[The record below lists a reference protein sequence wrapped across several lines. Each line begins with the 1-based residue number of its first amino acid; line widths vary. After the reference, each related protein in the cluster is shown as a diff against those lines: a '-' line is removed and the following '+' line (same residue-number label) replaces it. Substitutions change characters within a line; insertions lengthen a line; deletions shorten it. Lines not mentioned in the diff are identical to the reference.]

1 MQRKAVLMSAQI
13 LVFFLYLQTSQS
25 SEMFNSVIYAR
36 RRELLNMKVSQWKPF
51 LQRLD
56 HSLRSNLDVN
66 ASCVRDMRSF
76 VDAVMR
82 RSAAGLELLD
92 SLGSLPNG
100 IVQGSLV
107 DEGSHK
113 GCFSANVTDKNG
125 RFVARKFCDIVV
137 YLRAVLPNFPGIHQH
152 QKTQAELYAFGQ
164 SFVKIGVCIPSS
176 CTNEDYAVLINDVLS
191 PWNLA
196 SVVAVCD
203 GNETPEKTPVF
214 IIFILGIFV
223 TAVALATL
231 MDVLNTAKPT
241 SISTACGFSNTGKH
255 FKERLRTL
263 SVVYTLRETFRLDT
277 SNDARLD
284 VFNGLR
290 AMTMLWVV
298 VLHTHLYVDET
309 LLENTDEVHR
319 MSKTIP
325 RQLIVNGTLSVAV
338 FLTIS
343 GFMQWMTVWKR
354 SNIENGV
361 AGWFAVV
368 IHRYLRMFPL
378 VAVTVSFHY
387 LHGISG
393 HGTIWAYHTKLRRE
407 VFAEKWY
414 QYLLGTV
421 NFLGMYKICNPQQ
434 WYTST
439 DFQVFV
445 FMLFFTMWLKRSGRT
460 SPIFFVMALVVLYSF
475 VENCYYQYPPAV
487 LFFVPLIRDG
497 KHGEHVYFMPYTH
510 VPSYC
515 LGILAGFWYTTKA
528 SRQLPKLKVAFLWV
542 AALCAI
548 CIAQFGSVL
557 WAGYEHPPRVTTALY
572 AATHRGLFSAGIA
585 WVICAC
591 LTDRAG
597 FLTNLLAWPG
607 WAPLSRLS
615 FSAYMIQDIVIQ
627 YEWKSLASRVDGGY
641 YFMGILAAGNFVASL
656 VAAFLLHAFFEKPF
670 ALLVALLEEYFVPP
684 GRQALPRPL
693 RSTTASP
700 EGPHA
705 ATEATESRRNE
716 KKYTD

>member
-1 MQRKAVLMSAQI
+1 
-13 LVFFLYLQTSQS
+13 
-25 SEMFNSVIYAR
+25 
-36 RRELLNMKVSQWKPF
+36 
-51 LQRLD
+51 
-56 HSLRSNLDVN
+56 
-66 ASCVRDMRSF
+66 MRSF

-100 IVQGSLV
+100 ILRGSLV
-107 DEGSHK
+107 DEGSYK

-125 RFVARKFCDIVV
+125 RYVARKFCDVVV
-137 YLRAVLPNFPGIHQH
+137 YLRALVPTTPGIRQH

-176 CTNEDYAVLINDVLS
+176 CSSEDYAVLINDVLS

-203 GNETPEKTPVF
+203 DNEAPEKTPVL
-214 IIFILGIFV
+214 IIFTLGLFV
-223 TAVALATL
+223 ATVALATL
-231 MDVLNTAKPT
+231 TDVLSPAKCT
-241 SISTACGFSNTGKH
+241 STDTTCGFSNTGKH
-255 FKERLRTL
+255 FTERFRTL

-284 VFNGLR
+284 VFDGLR
-290 AMTMLWVV
+290 ALTMVWVV
-298 VLHTHLYVDET
+298 VLHTHLYVDEA

-319 MSKTIP
+319 MSKTMP

-354 SNIENGV
+354 PNIENGV

-378 VAVTVSFHY
+378 MAVT
-387 LHGISG
+387 
-393 HGTIWAYHTKLRRE
+393 LRRE

-460 SPIFFVMALVVLYSF
+460 SPVFFAMALAMLYSF

-497 KHGEHVYFMPYTH
+497 KHGEHVYYMPYSH

-515 LGILAGFWYTTKA
+515 FGIVAGFWYTRKVP
-528 SRQLPKLKVAFLWV
+528 RQMSKVAFLWV

-548 CIAQFGSVL
+548 SIAQFGSVL
-557 WAGYEHPPRVTTALY
+557 WAGYEHPSRVTTALY
-572 AATHRGLFSAGIA
+572 AATHRGTVQRGNSLG
-585 WVICAC
+585 
-591 LTDRAG
+591 
-597 FLTNLLAWPG
+597 NLRLSHRQ
-607 WAPLSRLS
+607 SRLPH
-615 FSAYMIQDIVIQ
+615 
-627 YEWKSLASRVDGGY
+627 KSTGMAW
-641 YFMGILAAGNFVASL
+641 MGSV
-656 VAAFLLHAFFEKPF
+656 E
-670 ALLVALLEEYFVPP
+670 
-684 GRQALPRPL
+684 
-693 RSTTASP
+693 
-700 EGPHA
+700 
-705 ATEATESRRNE
+705 
-716 KKYTD
+716 

>member
-1 MQRKAVLMSAQI
+1 
-13 LVFFLYLQTSQS
+13 
-25 SEMFNSVIYAR
+25 
-36 RRELLNMKVSQWKPF
+36 MKVTLWKPF

-66 ASCVRDMRSF
+66 ASCAADMRKF
-76 VDAVMR
+76 VDAVVR
-82 RSAAGLELLD
+82 RSAAGLEVLD

-100 IVQGSLV
+100 LLLGSLV

-113 GCFSANVTDKNG
+113 GCFSANVTDKKG
-125 RFVARKFCDIVV
+125 RYVARKFCDVVV
-137 YLRAVLPNFPGIHQH
+137 YLRAVVPDFP
-152 QKTQAELYAFGQ
+152 
-164 SFVKIGVCIPSS
+164 
-176 CTNEDYAVLINDVLS
+176 VLS

-203 GNETPEKTPVF
+203 DNETPHKTPGL
-214 IIFILGIFV
+214 IIFILGIFIA
-223 TAVALATL
+223 TVALATL
-231 MDVLNTAKPT
+231 TDVLNTAKST
-241 SISTACGFSNTGKH
+241 STRTTCDSSNTDEN
-255 FKERLRTL
+255 FMERFRTL

-290 AMTMLWVV
+290 ALTMVWVV

-309 LLENTDEVHR
+309 LLENTDEVHK

-338 FLTIS
+338 FVTIS

-354 SNIENGV
+354 SNIGNDV
-361 AGWFAVV
+361 SGWFAVV

-387 LHGISG
+387 LHETSG

-421 NFLGMYKICNPQQ
+421 NFLGMYKIWNPQQ

-439 DFQVFV
+439 DFQVFL
-445 FMLFFTMWLKRSGRT
+445 FMLVFTMRLKRSERT
-460 SPIFFVMALVVLYSF
+460 SPVFLVMALAMVCSF
-475 VENCYYQYPPAV
+475 VENFYYQYPPAV
-487 LFFVPLIRDG
+487 LFFVLLIRDG
-497 KHGEHVYFMPYTH
+497 KAGEHVYFMPYSY

-515 LGILAGFWYTTKA
+515 LGIVAGFWYTTKG
-528 SRQLPKLKVAFLWV
+528 SQQMTKLKVALLWV
-542 AALCAI
+542 AALGAI
-548 CIAQFGSVL
+548 CVAQFGSVL
-557 WAGYEHPPRVTTALY
+557 WAGYDHPSRVTTALY
-572 AATHRGLFSAGIA
+572 AATHRGLFSAGMA
-585 WVICAC
+585 WVIYAC

-597 FLTNLLAWPG
+597 FLTSLLKWPG

-627 YEWKSLASRVDGGY
+627 HEWESLASRVDGGY
-641 YFMGILAAGNFVASL
+641 YFMASITM
-656 VAAFLLHAFFEKPF
+656 AFSGESESRIQKSGRS
-670 ALLVALLEEYFVPP
+670 VVIEVPP
-684 GRQALPRPL
+684 PCVFMLLYFHRLDVHQ
-693 RSTTASP
+693 
-700 EGPHA
+700 
-705 ATEATESRRNE
+705 
-716 KKYTD
+716 

>member
-1 MQRKAVLMSAQI
+1 
-13 LVFFLYLQTSQS
+13 
-25 SEMFNSVIYAR
+25 
-36 RRELLNMKVSQWKPF
+36 
-51 LQRLD
+51 
-56 HSLRSNLDVN
+56 
-66 ASCVRDMRSF
+66 MRSF

-100 IVQGSLV
+100 ILRGSLV
-107 DEGSHK
+107 DEGSYK

-125 RFVARKFCDIVV
+125 RYVARKFCDVVV
-137 YLRAVLPNFPGIHQH
+137 YLRALVPTTPGIRQH

-176 CTNEDYAVLINDVLS
+176 CSSEDYAVLINDVLS

-203 GNETPEKTPVF
+203 DNEAPEKTPVL
-214 IIFILGIFV
+214 IIFTLGLFV
-223 TAVALATL
+223 ATVALATL
-231 MDVLNTAKPT
+231 TDVLSPAKCT
-241 SISTACGFSNTGKH
+241 STDTTCGFSNT
-255 FKERLRTL
+255 ERFRTL

-284 VFNGLR
+284 VFDGLR
-290 AMTMLWVV
+290 ALTMVWVV
-298 VLHTHLYVDET
+298 VLHTHLYVDEA

-319 MSKTIP
+319 MSKTMP

-354 SNIENGV
+354 PNIENGV

-378 VAVTVSFHY
+378 MAVT
-387 LHGISG
+387 
-393 HGTIWAYHTKLRRE
+393 LRRE

-460 SPIFFVMALVVLYSF
+460 SPVFFAMALAMLYSF

-497 KHGEHVYFMPYTH
+497 KHGEHVYYMPYSH

-515 LGILAGFWYTTKA
+515 FGIVAGFWYTRKVP
-528 SRQLPKLKVAFLWV
+528 RQMSKVAFLWV

-548 CIAQFGSVL
+548 SIAQFGSVL
-557 WAGYEHPPRVTTALY
+557 WAGYEHPSRVTTALY
-572 AATHRGLFSAGIA
+572 AATHRGTVQRGNSLG
-585 WVICAC
+585 
-591 LTDRAG
+591 
-597 FLTNLLAWPG
+597 NLRLSHRQ
-607 WAPLSRLS
+607 SRLPH
-615 FSAYMIQDIVIQ
+615 
-627 YEWKSLASRVDGGY
+627 KSTGMAW
-641 YFMGILAAGNFVASL
+641 MGSV
-656 VAAFLLHAFFEKPF
+656 E
-670 ALLVALLEEYFVPP
+670 
-684 GRQALPRPL
+684 
-693 RSTTASP
+693 
-700 EGPHA
+700 
-705 ATEATESRRNE
+705 
-716 KKYTD
+716 

>member
-1 MQRKAVLMSAQI
+1 MQRKAVSMSARI
-13 LVFFLYLQTSQS
+13 LAFFLYVQTSQS
-25 SEMFNSVIYAR
+25 SETFDSVIYAR
-36 RRELLNMKVSQWKPF
+36 RRGLLNMKVTLWKPF

-66 ASCVRDMRSF
+66 ASCAADMRKF
-76 VDAVMR
+76 VDAVVR
-82 RSAAGLELLD
+82 RSAAGLEVLD

-100 IVQGSLV
+100 LLLGSLV

-113 GCFSANVTDKNG
+113 GCFSANVTDKKG
-125 RFVARKFCDIVV
+125 RYVARKFCDVVV
-137 YLRAVLPNFPGIHQH
+137 YLRAVVPDFPGIRQH

-176 CTNEDYAVLINDVLS
+176 CSSEDYSTIINDVLS

-203 GNETPEKTPVF
+203 DNETPHKTPGL
-214 IIFILGIFV
+214 IIFILGIFIA
-223 TAVALATL
+223 TVALATL
-231 MDVLNTAKPT
+231 TDVLNTAKST
-241 SISTACGFSNTGKH
+241 STRTTCDSSNTDEN
-255 FKERLRTL
+255 FMERFRTL

-290 AMTMLWVV
+290 ALTMVWVV

-309 LLENTDEVHR
+309 LLENTDEVHK

-338 FLTIS
+338 FVTIS

-354 SNIENGV
+354 SNIGNDV
-361 AGWFAVV
+361 SGWFAVV

-387 LHGISG
+387 LHETSG

-421 NFLGMYKICNPQQ
+421 NFLGMYKIWNPQQ

-439 DFQVFV
+439 DFQVFL
-445 FMLFFTMWLKRSGRT
+445 FMLVFTMRLKRSERT
-460 SPIFFVMALVVLYSF
+460 SPVFLVMALAMVCSF
-475 VENCYYQYPPAV
+475 VENFYYQYPPAV
-487 LFFVPLIRDG
+487 LFFVLLIRDG
-497 KHGEHVYFMPYTH
+497 KAGEHVYFMPYSY

-515 LGILAGFWYTTKA
+515 LGIVAGFWYTTKG
-528 SRQLPKLKVAFLWV
+528 SQQMTKLKVALLWV
-542 AALCAI
+542 AALGAI
-548 CIAQFGSVL
+548 CVAQFGSVL
-557 WAGYEHPPRVTTALY
+557 WAGYDHPSRVTTALY
-572 AATHRGLFSAGIA
+572 AATHRGLFSAGMA
-585 WVICAC
+585 WVIYAC

-597 FLTNLLAWPG
+597 FLTSLLKWPG

-627 YEWKSLASRVDGGY
+627 HEWESLASRVDGGY
-641 YFMGILAAGNFVASL
+641 YFMASITM
-656 VAAFLLHAFFEKPF
+656 AFSGESESRIQKSGRS
-670 ALLVALLEEYFVPP
+670 VVIEVPP
-684 GRQALPRPL
+684 PCVFMLLYFHRLDVHQ
-693 RSTTASP
+693 
-700 EGPHA
+700 
-705 ATEATESRRNE
+705 
-716 KKYTD
+716 